1 MSSLGG
7 LLGRI
12 FSRGVE
18 LEIKASSAAAAGADG
33 GGVDAPGAGGA
44 GAQGAVF
51 ITTWCGVN
59 LR

>member
-1 MSSLGG
+1 

-12 FSRGVE
+12 FSRGVD

-44 GAQGAVF
+44 GGAGYVC